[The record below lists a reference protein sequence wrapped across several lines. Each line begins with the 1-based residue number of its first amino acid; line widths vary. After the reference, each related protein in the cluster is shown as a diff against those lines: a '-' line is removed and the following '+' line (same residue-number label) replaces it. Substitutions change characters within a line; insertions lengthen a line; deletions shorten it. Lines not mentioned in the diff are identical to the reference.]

1 MFIDIM
7 TKALRTAALILV
19 IVFLASI
26 AYAYDNVIYIWQRN
40 WDSYLE
46 DAISDIQNTTGYFT
60 VLCGDL
66 KFEGERPAVT
76 LVDIKWPYLTQT
88 ETSATLAFR
97 INTQASKFFATDT
110 IYSIADNIKD
120 AIGKAIKS
128 APQNEIVGIQF
139 DYDCPTSKLKDYARF
154 VKIMKERLRPF
165 KEKLSEFNISITALP
180 TWLENNDFKELIQAT
195 DYYVLQLHSFEL
207 PKDAD
212 QANRIF
218 PADKALSYAKKASD
232 LKHPYYISLPT
243 YGYEVAFT
251 KDGDFVGLRAENM
264 PVLWRQDIVRKVIMA
279 DPKEILSFLQEI
291 ERNQP
296 KNLLGFYWFRIPLKS
311 DEFNWDIKAL
321 KCVLS
326 GQKPNVNFKLEL
338 VKPKDGLY
346 EVYLV
351 NSGEQN
357 IFNEVSFEINW
368 LEGSQPLYDLM
379 ERFNGVKLENGIR
392 ISGAAPYVGQKILVG
407 WFRSFDKTKNI
418 NLKIGE
424 VNYNED
430 I

>member
-1 MFIDIM
+1 M
-7 TKALRTAALILV
+7 TKILRIVLFILLILS
-19 IVFLASI
+19 SI
-26 AYAYDNVIYIWQRN
+26 SVSYAYDNVIYIWQRN
-40 WDSYLE
+40 WDKNLD
-46 DAISDIQNTTGYFT
+46 DAISIIQQKTGYFT

-66 KFEGERPAVT
+66 KFEGKRPTVS

-97 INTQASKFFATDT
+97 INAQASKFFATDA
-110 IYSIADNIKD
+110 IYSIADSIKD
-120 AIGKAIKS
+120 AIGSIIKS
-128 APQNEIVGIQF
+128 APQDEIVGVQF

-154 VKIMKERLRPF
+154 VKIMRERLQPF
-165 KEKLSEFNISITALP
+165 KDKLSEFNISITALP
-180 TWLENNDFKELIQAT
+180 TWLQNNDFKELIETT

-212 QANRIF
+212 QARKIF
-218 PADKALSYAKKASD
+218 PADKAQSYTEEASN

-251 KDGDFVGLRAENM
+251 KKGDFIGLRAENM
-264 PVLWRQDIVRKVIMA
+264 PVSWSQDVEHKVVMT
-279 DPKEILSFLQEI
+279 DPKDMLTFIQGI
-291 ERNQP
+291 EKTKP

-311 DEFNWDIKAL
+311 DEFNWDIKTL
-321 KCVLS
+321 ECVLS
-326 GQKPNVNFKLEL
+326 GKKPSVNLKLDL
-338 VKPKDGLY
+338 VNSKDGLC

-357 IFNEVSFEINW
+357 IFDDVNFNISW
-368 LEGSQPLYDLM
+368 QGGDQPLYDLM
-379 ERFNGVKLENGIR
+379 GKFHEVKIEKGIK
-392 ISGAAPYVGQKILVG
+392 ISGPAPYVGQKVLVG
-407 WFRSFDKTKNI
+407 WFRSFDKTKGI

-424 VNYNED
+424 VNSDEN

>member
-1 MFIDIM
+1 MN
-7 TKALRTAALILV
+7 RILK
-19 IVFLASI
+19 IIACTSI
-26 AYAYDNVIYIWQRN
+26 IFFTTSISYAYDNVIYIWQRN
-40 WDSYLE
+40 WDKYLE
-46 DAISDIQNTTGYFT
+46 DAISIIQESTGYFT

-66 KFEGERPAVT
+66 KFEGERPTVS
-76 LVDIKWPYLTQT
+76 LVDIKWLYLTQT

-97 INTQASKFFATDT
+97 INTQASKFFATDA

-128 APQNEIVGIQF
+128 APQDEIVGVQF

-154 VKIMKERLRPF
+154 VKIMKERLQPF

-180 TWLENNDFKELIQAT
+180 TWLQNNDFKELIQTT

-212 QANRIF
+212 QASKIF
-218 PADKALSYAKKASD
+218 PADKALSYTEEASN
-232 LKHPYYISLPT
+232 LKRPYYISLPT

-251 KDGDFVGLRAENM
+251 KDGDFIGLRAENM
-264 PVLWRQDIVRKVIMA
+264 PVLWSQDVEHKVVMT
-279 DPKEILSFLQEI
+279 DPKDILTFIQEV
-291 ERNQP
+291 EKTKP

-311 DEFNWDIKAL
+311 DEFNWDMKTL
-321 KCVLS
+321 ECVLS
-326 GQKPNVNFKLEL
+326 GKKPSVKLNLDLVNS
-338 VKPKDGLY
+338 KDGLY

-357 IFNEVSFEINW
+357 IFEDVSFNINW
-368 LEGSQPLYDLM
+368 PEDDQPLYDLM
-379 ERFNGVKLENGIR
+379 GKFHEIKIEKGIK
-392 ISGAAPYVGQKILVG
+392 ISGSALYVGQKVLVG
-407 WFRSFDKTKNI
+407 WFRSFDKTKGI
-418 NLKIGE
+418 NFKIGE
-424 VNYNED
+424 VNSDED